1 MSLDFGRVCRLLR
14 SLLHVMY
21 IPQVISSIDRDFE
34 PQSPAVAVAAKET
47 ATKEKVKVQMG
58 SQLGQ
63 LG

>member
-1 MSLDFGRVCRLLR
+1 M
-14 SLLHVMY
+14 
-21 IPQVISSIDRDFE
+21 ISSIDRDFE
-34 PQSPAVAVAAKET
+34 PQSPALAVAAKQT

>member
-1 MSLDFGRVCRLLR
+1 
-14 SLLHVMY
+14 
-21 IPQVISSIDRDFE
+21 VISSIDRDFE
-34 PQSPAVAVAAKET
+34 PQSPAVAVASKET